1 MGSMLVWPVVIDV
14 DTRSI
19 AFLVTFSAPC
29 ACCFYR
35 RVREPASPI
44 TQVYTVTDVVLLP
57 F

>member
-1 MGSMLVWPVVIDV
+1 LGSMLVWPVVIDV